1 MYIDGRNAL
10 SISMT
15 NINEA
20 TGRSEVVNLVTTQTN
35 NGDLLFVI
43 AVSPESDYSNYQNVF
58 QNVLR
63 SIRLNE

>member
-1 MYIDGRNAL
+1 
-10 SISMT
+10 MT

-20 TGRSEVVNLVTTQTN
+20 TGRSEVVNLVTTQTSN
-35 NGDLLFVI
+35 SGLLFVI
-43 AVSPESDYSNYQNVF
+43 AVSPESEYSNYQSVF